1 VETRGADYKGEE
13 TVTLSG
19 QACSR
24 WDLPVRCV
32 ALDPLDALSNV
43 HIVRCPHSL

>member
-32 ALDPLDALSNV
+32 ALGLLDELSNV
-43 HIVRCPHSL
+43 HTERC